1 MTTKRMKVSLVSI
14 GFQHADSRAA
24 DSLKVLTIIA
34 AQAEIRSPPRR
45 YAMDTDDYDR
55 GAAQRVRGPWNSTSA
70 TPARINTIASS
81 T

>member
-14 GFQHADSRAA
+14 GVQHADSRAA
-24 DSLKVLTIIA
+24 ESLKVLTIIA
-34 AQAEIRSPPRR
+34 AQAEIRAARRR
-45 YAMDTDDYDR
+45 YAMGVADYAR

-70 TPARINTIASS
+70 TPARISTIANS